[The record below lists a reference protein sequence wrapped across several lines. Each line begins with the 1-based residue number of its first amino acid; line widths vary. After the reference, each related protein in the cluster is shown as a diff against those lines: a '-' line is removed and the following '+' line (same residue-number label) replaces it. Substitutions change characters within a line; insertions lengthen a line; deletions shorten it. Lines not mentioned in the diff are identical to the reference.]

1 MAIQVRD
8 QLGNQL
14 QEDGEIHITQL
25 PKSAREIYQLLKA
38 NGALKPQE
46 IGNHTTLSNRT
57 IRYALKILIEGALV
71 RRVPDLR
78 DLRSHFYT
86 LN

>member
-1 MAIQVRD
+1 MAIDSRD
-8 QLGNQL
+8 ELGNQL
-14 QEDGEIHITQL
+14 LEDDETRITHL
-25 PKSAREIYQLLKA
+25 PKSAREVYQLLKA

-57 IRYALKILIEGALV
+57 IRYALKILIEDALV

-78 DLRSHFYT
+78 DLRSHFYA